1 MINKNSLIF
10 FLTCWISI
18 NTVMAQEYPNRP
30 VKMLTGYPAG
40 SSVDLYGRA
49 ISAKL
54 QKVLKQ
60 PFVFE
65 NKVGAAGTIAA
76 EATVRAPADGY
87 TLLNTASQ
95 ITINPFVQKLS
106 FNTEKDLI
114 PVAQTLSI
122 SYILLVAPD
131 FPAKN
136 LTELVEVVK
145 NNPKK
150 FNYGSYGNGSGPHLA
165 MAMLKKAANIDATH
179 IQYRGSGQM
188 LTALMAGDIQMA
200 FDTTTT
206 TLELIKAGKLIPLAT
221 GGSKVLEALPNV
233 PTIAQKYPGFDCDGW
248 QGIFV
253 PAGTPSSIVSKLNLE
268 ITKIIQEKE
277 FRDLATA
284 RGVNVAPSSQEQF
297 AELFKSELKKYE
309 QVVRENNIYLE

>member
-221 GGSKVLEALPNV
+221 GGSKLLEALPNV

-277 FRDLATA
+277 FRDLSTA
-284 RGVNVAPSSQEQF
+284 RGVIVAPSSQEQF
-297 AELFKSELKKYE
+297 AELVKSELKKYE

>member
-1 MINKNSLIF
+1 MKKNWLIF
-10 FLTCWISI
+10 SLMVWIGLSSSS
-18 NTVMAQEYPNRP
+18 AQEYPNRP

-49 ISAKL
+49 ISSKL
-54 QKVLKQ
+54 QKVFKQ

-122 SYILLVAPD
+122 SYILLVGPD

-136 LTELVEVVK
+136 LSELIEVAK
-145 NNPKK
+145 SNPKK

-165 MAMLKKAANIDATH
+165 MAMLKKAANIDVTH

-188 LTALMAGDIQMA
+188 LTALMAGEIQMA
-200 FDTTTT
+200 FDTTTA

-221 GGSKVLEALPNV
+221 GGSKVLEALPNL
-233 PTIAQKYPGFDCDGW
+233 PTIAQKYPGFDADGW
-248 QGIFV
+248 QGVFV
-253 PAGTPSSIVSKLNLE
+253 PAGTPSPIVSRLNLE
-268 ITKIIQEKE
+268 INKIIQEKE
-277 FRDLATA
+277 FRDLANS
-284 RGVNVAPSSQEQF
+284 RGVIVTPGSQEQF
-297 AELFKSELKKYE
+297 TEFVKSELKKYE

>member
-206 TLELIKAGKLIPLAT
+206 TLELIKAGKLIPIAT

-284 RGVNVAPSSQEQF
+284 RGVIVAPSSQEQF
-297 AELFKSELKKYE
+297 AELVKSELKKYE